1 MGDEFWKQTS
11 TALQAALASDPTL
24 STRDLALRFIV
35 ALLLGGAVGL
45 IFRLSHGG
53 GRDDSLPFLM
63 TLVLLP
69 ALIAMVSVVIGNSVA
84 RAFSLMGALSIVR
97 FRTVVEDTRDTAF
110 VIFSV
115 VVGMAAG
122 AGLLIVALIGIPCVG
137 LAAIV
142 LNRWPQ
148 IAGFRPGRIFLITA
162 KLNLSD
168 DARQNFERAL
178 REHGIVPRLNSGG
191 TARQGTAMELSYDA
205 PIPKSVEIPTL
216 ILKLNQVSGVQGV
229 EIKDA

>member
-1 MGDEFWKQTS
+1 MPDDFWTQTS
-11 TALQAALASDPTL
+11 GALSSAFASDMTL
-24 STRDLALRFIV
+24 SSTELAIRFLV

-53 GRDDSLPFLM
+53 GRDDSLAFLM
-63 TLVLLP
+63 TLVLMP

-110 VIFSV
+110 VIFAV

-122 AGLLIVALIGIPCVG
+122 AGLIKVALVGIPCVG
-137 LAAIV
+137 VAAIV

-148 IAGFRPGRIFLITA
+148 IAGFGQGRTFLIA
-162 KLNLSD
+162 IKLNLSEE
-168 DARQNFERAL
+168 ARQNAERTL
-178 REHGIVPRLNSGG
+178 REHGIVPRLHSGG
-191 TARQGTAMELSYDA
+191 TARQGTAMELTYDA
-205 PIPKSVEIPTL
+205 SIPKKIEIPTL
-216 ILKLNQVSGVQGV
+216 ILKLNQTPGVQGV
-229 EIKDA
+229 EIKDV